1 MQLFQ
6 LSSFDFSSKYS
17 KGRRISNVCDFPP
30 CIFTV
35 LLRYSQQT
43 PRVFLTGNRIH
54 IQMWFPSASLS
65 VSLALLLCAHT
76 LHETDKEAVGNH
88 ICICIRS
95 PVKKTLGVCW
105 LLPNWVWWP
114 IARLCLSLLTEPKH
128 GHLSRVRY
136 YIFYSACSL

>member
-95 PVKKTLGVCW
+95 PVIKTLGVCW
-105 LLPNWVWWP
+105 LLHKC
-114 IARLCLSLLTEPKH
+114 ISKIYQGIFKAFSDIYIYLS
-128 GHLSRVRY
+128 Y
-136 YIFYSACSL
+136 YFG